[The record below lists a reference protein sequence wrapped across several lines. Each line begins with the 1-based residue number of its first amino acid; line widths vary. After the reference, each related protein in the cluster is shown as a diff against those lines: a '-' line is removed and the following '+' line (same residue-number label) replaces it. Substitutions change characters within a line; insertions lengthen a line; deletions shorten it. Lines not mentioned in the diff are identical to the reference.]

1 VLKKIDLRDANEDFE
16 AILPSIPDI
25 DEGPVETVKKILED
39 VRHNGDEAI
48 RRYTELYDKI
58 TMKSF
63 VVTQD
68 QLYDALD
75 RIPKDLREALEQA
88 RESIVNFHQH
98 SMCIPKRYE
107 NNGISVE
114 HLVRPISRAGLY
126 APGGRARYPS
136 SVLMCGLPARVA
148 GVESLVLCC
157 PPGSDGRINDMTLA
171 AAAIAG
177 IDEVYAIGGAQAIAA
192 MAYGTETIKKVQ
204 VIVGPGNRYVS
215 VAKRLVTGQV
225 GVPNAYAGPSEVVVV
240 ADSTVP
246 PEWAAIDVVVQAE
259 HGPDGLAW
267 LVGWDESVIDTINSA
282 IEGFVESSPRKSE
295 IISTL
300 STGGYAVLVN
310 DYQDAIKVAN
320 IVAPEHLELLCE
332 QAEEMVP
339 MVFNAGAV
347 FCGGLSPAS
356 VGDYIAGPSHV
367 LPTYRSA
374 KFSSVLGVS
383 DFIRTSHAI
392 TINQEALDRVAP
404 YVISIAS
411 AEGLEAHAR
420 SVVIRR
426 SKYEPIETK
435 ATNKLKGLIKR
446 GE

>member
-1 VLKKIDLRDANEDFE
+1 MLKIIDLRDISGDFE
-16 AILPSIPDI
+16 DSLPSIPDI
-25 DEGPVETVKKILED
+25 DEGPVQVVQGILED
-39 VRHNGDEAI
+39 VRENGDDAL
-48 RRYTELYDKI
+48 RRYTEQFDKI
-58 TMKSF
+58 SMKSF
-63 VVTQD
+63 RVPAD
-68 QLYDALD
+68 QLYNALE

-98 SMCIPKRYE
+98 SMCIPKRYD
-107 NNGISVE
+107 NNGITVE
-114 HLVRPISRAGLY
+114 HLVRPMKRAGLY
-126 APGGRARYPS
+126 APGGRAKYPS
-136 SVLMCGLPARVA
+136 SVLMCALPARVA
-148 GVESLVLCC
+148 GVESLVLCV
-157 PPGSDGRINDMTLA
+157 PPNQDGRISEITLA

-177 IDEVYAIGGAQAIAA
+177 VDEVYAVGGAQAIAA
-192 MAYGTETIKKVQ
+192 MAYGTESIKKVD

-225 GVPNAYAGPSEVVVV
+225 GVPSAYAGPSEVVVI
-240 ADSTVP
+240 ADGSVP
-246 PEWAAIDVVVQAE
+246 PEWAAMDVIVQAE
-259 HGPDGLAW
+259 HGPDGLSW
-267 LVGWDESVIDTINSA
+267 LVSWDMSVIETVNKA
-282 IEGFVESSPRKSE
+282 IEEMVETSPRKSE

-310 DYQDAIKVAN
+310 EPADAVKVAN

-332 QAEEMVP
+332 SADEMVP

-356 VGDYIAGPSHV
+356 VGDYMAGPSHV

-374 KFSSVLGVS
+374 KFSSVLGVN

-392 TINQEALDRVAP
+392 SLTQEALDRVAP
-404 YVISIAS
+404 YVISIAT

-426 SKYEPIETK
+426 SKYDLKDVK
-435 ATNKLKGLIKR
+435 AAAKIKGFMNR